1 MFLPDSETTKGWVV
15 SEGLN
20 THWLGGNHLDNGGVT
35 GLDELGSVL
44 NRLAGTTVDLLQ
56 DLGELACNVG
66 GVAVEHWGVPSTDL
80 ARVVEDNDLGI
91 EGIGTLWRVV
101 LGVTGNVATTDFLD
115 GNVLDIE
122 ADIVAW

>member
-1 MFLPDSETTKGWVV
+1 MFLPDGETTKGWVV

-35 GLDELGSVL
+35 GLNELRSVL

-56 DLGELACNVG
+56 NLGELAGNVG
-66 GVAVEHWGVPSTDL
+66 GVAVEHWGVTSADL
-80 ARVVEDNDLGI
+80 ARVVENNDLGI

-115 GNVLDIE
+115 GNVLDVE
-122 ADIVAW
+122 ANIVAW